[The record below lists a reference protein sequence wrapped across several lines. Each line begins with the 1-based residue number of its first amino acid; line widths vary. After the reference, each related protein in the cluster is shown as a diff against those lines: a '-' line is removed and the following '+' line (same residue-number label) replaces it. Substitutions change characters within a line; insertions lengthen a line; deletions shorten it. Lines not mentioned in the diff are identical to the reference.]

1 MGELTCRFCG
11 SLWWPVG
18 TDCPSRPP
26 PAWIC
31 GLAFPKTPGGWG
43 GEGRPAPCFSP
54 ISDFYVLQLGILP
67 FCKKET
73 HPPPAAGAVAVLTL
87 ES

>member
-31 GLAFPKTPGGWG
+31 GLAFPKTPGGGG

-54 ISDFYVLQLGILP
+54 IGDST
-67 FCKKET
+67 FCNWGFCLFVKKEM